1 MRDNK
6 FGNQKGVGLVELL
19 IYVGLSVV
27 VLGSIYRLLDSNRAT
42 YSSGQSKMDAQQNA
56 RVGMDEIDREL
67 RMAGYYPENFDS
79 DNANN
84 ITTATVQVAT
94 NNTLA
99 IAGDLD
105 GSGST
110 SVFMFCLDGNVLRR
124 QKGTNGVLA
133 TYTCS
138 SGQTLAENVTSLRFS
153 YYDANNATLPA
164 TPTPP
169 FALDSQAAGVVPA
182 YGTVTERAAVRRVVV
197 AITVQKAVAPKGTQV
212 YTLTSDVRL
221 RNLN

>member
-1 MRDNK
+1 MREEK
-6 FGNQKGVGLVELL
+6 FGNQKGVGLIELL
-19 IYVGLSVV
+19 IYVALSVV
-27 VLGSIYRLLDSNRAT
+27 VLGSIYRLFDSNRAT
-42 YSSGQSKMDAQQNA
+42 YASGESKMNAQQNA

-67 RMAGYYPENFDS
+67 RMAGYYPENFDA

-84 ITTATVQVAT
+84 ITTATVQAAT
-94 NNTLA
+94 HNSFA
-99 IAGDLD
+99 VAGDLD

-110 SVFMFCLDGNVLRR
+110 SVFQFCLDGTVLRR
-124 QKGTNGVLA
+124 QKGANAVLG

-138 SGQTLAENVTSLRFS
+138 AGQTLAENVTGLRFT

-164 TPTPP
+164 SPTPP
-169 FALDSQAAGVVPA
+169 FALDSQAAGAVPT

-197 AITVQKAVAPKGTQV
+197 AITVQKDVAPKGTQI